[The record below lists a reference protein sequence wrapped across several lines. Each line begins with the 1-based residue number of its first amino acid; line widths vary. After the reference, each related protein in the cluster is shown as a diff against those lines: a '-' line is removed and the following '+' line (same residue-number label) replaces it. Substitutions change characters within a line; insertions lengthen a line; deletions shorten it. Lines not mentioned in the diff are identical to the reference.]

1 MKKAKWIVVFVLFLL
16 VTIGVTFF
24 FTYCLFKQSF
34 NIETNDWLSA
44 ILSWLSVSSAI
55 FIGLIAFWQNER
67 FKEENDKSAQKS
79 EMYQKQLLEIN
90 NRLMKIEEN
99 KECAQIAFL
108 QEIVTVTN
116 AEEYKQPSNR
126 KIFTA
131 GISNAG
137 RDFNNSTVFC
147 FGITNQTDIPIKCF
161 ELTKFCVSYSNYEID
176 EDVEV
181 LSYSKGGFVPSPII
195 SRGEAVNFVLV
206 ANELHNLAE
215 NLPKGYEINIILT
228 AEVTSIFNR
237 TVEQN
242 FLLRL
247 QKNNAL
253 FKSKSLNYFWNYC
266 FESESRIIQQ

>member
-1 MKKAKWIVVFVLFLL
+1 MKKAKWIVVFLLFSL

-24 FTYCLFKQSF
+24 FTHCLFKQSF
-34 NIETNDWLSA
+34 NIETTDWLSA

-67 FKEENDKSAQKS
+67 FKEESDKSAQKS
-79 EMYQKQLLEIN
+79 EDYQKDLLEIN
-90 NRLMKIEEN
+90 NRLMQIEEN
-99 KECAQIAFL
+99 KECAHIAFL
-108 QEIVTVTN
+108 QEVVTVTN
-116 AEEYKQPSNR
+116 AEEYKPPSNR

-161 ELTKFCVSYSNYEID
+161 ELTKFRVSYCNYEID
-176 EDVEV
+176 KNVEV

-206 ANELHNLAE
+206 ANDLYNLAE
-215 NLPKGYEINIILT
+215 KLPKGYEINIVVT
-228 AEVTSIFNR
+228 VEVTSIFNR
-237 TVEQN
+237 TVEQR

-247 QKNNAL
+247 QKSNAL
-253 FKSKSLNYFWNYC
+253 FKSKSINYFWNYC
-266 FESESRIIQQ
+266 FESESRIIQR